1 MVWRSPNLQFFIT
14 LAASVLVFGAAI
26 LFHELGHF
34 ITAKKCGIQVNEFSI
49 GMGPALISRQ
59 KGATVYSLRALPI
72 GGYVS
77 MEGEDGDEE
86 PDPDLPEVPP
96 ELRGLPFGQVTIP
109 RRMLVT
115 AAGAAMNFVLGFLVM
130 LVLVCGQD
138 QIVSRQIH
146 SFTEGA
152 KCAATGLQV
161 DDTILKV
168 NGRRCFIANDIVY
181 ELVRSENYSADL
193 TVRRD
198 GKTVELPGVQFDT
211 VENEDGTT
219 GMMLGFVV
227 YGLEKTPMNVLSEA
241 GNGVLYYGRVV
252 VRSLMDLAT
261 GRAGINELSGP
272 VGIINAIGQ
281 AASYGWRDL
290 LSMMALLTVNLGVF
304 NLLPLPALDGGRIA
318 LLLLEGVRGKPLPP
332 KVEERITLV
341 GMSLLLALMFYVT
354 TQDVGRILFG

>member
-1 MVWRSPNLQFFIT
+1 MNNIQKAAQACGYSQKT
-14 LAASVLVFGAAI
+14 LASGLTVLVRPMPGYSTVHAEFATRFG
-26 LFHELGHF
+26 
-34 ITAKKCGIQVNEFSI
+34 S
-49 GMGPALISRQ
+49 
-59 KGATVYSLRALPI
+59 VY
-72 GGYVS
+72 
-77 MEGEDGDEE
+77 DK
-86 PDPDLPEVPP
+86 
-96 ELRGLPFGQVTIP
+96 
-109 RRMLVT
+109 
-115 AAGAAMNFVLGFLVM
+115 FVL
-130 LVLVCGQD
+130 
-138 QIVSRQIH
+138 
-146 SFTEGA
+146 
-152 KCAATGLQV
+152 
-161 DDTILKV
+161 
-168 NGRRCFIANDIVY
+168 N
-181 ELVRSENYSADL
+181 
-193 TVRRD
+193 

>member
-1 MVWRSPNLQFFIT
+1 MQFFIT

-26 LFHELGHF
+26 LFHEMGHF
-34 ITAKKCGIQVNEFSI
+34 VTAKKCGIQVNEFSI
-49 GMGPALISRQ
+49 GMGPALFKRQ
-59 KGATVYSLRALPI
+59 KGGTVYSLRLLPI

-86 PDPDLPEVPP
+86 PDPDLPEIPP
-96 ELRGLPFGQVTIP
+96 ELKGLSFGQVTIP
-109 RRMLVT
+109 RRMLVV
-115 AAGAAMNFVLGFLVM
+115 AAGAIMNFILGFLVM

-146 SFTEGA
+146 SFTEDA

-161 DDTILKV
+161 DDVILKV

-181 ELVRSENYSADL
+181 ELVRSENYSADF

-198 GKTVELPGVQFDT
+198 GKTVEVPGVQFDT
-211 VENEDGTT
+211 VENEDGST
-219 GMMLGFVV
+219 GMVLGFIV
-227 YGLEKTPMNVLSEA
+227 YGLEKTPWNVLCEA

-252 VRSLMDLAT
+252 VRSLVDLAV
-261 GRAGINELSGP
+261 GRADINDLSGP
-272 VGIINAIGQ
+272 VGIISAIGE

-318 LLLLEGVRGKPLPP
+318 LLALEGVRGKPLSP
-332 KVEERITLV
+332 KIEEGITMV
-341 GMSLLLALMFYVT
+341 GMSLLLTLMFYVT
-354 TQDVGRILFG
+354 AQDIGRILFD